1 MRGEGMDTQ
10 SSMDLVAWPI
20 VFRGKDVRTMIDSRD
35 KSMWFHAADTG
46 EVLAYANI
54 HDAIATTHVKTR
66 QLRISDSIGRS
77 RDTTFIS
84 EQGLYKLAFR
94 SNKPEAEEFTDRVA
108 QVLTDLR
115 AGKLFLHPVSQ
126 PALAHLDPAQQKAN
140 SKTMNRL
147 AYSAGGREEIMRLN
161 ISLCK
166 RLSDNGW
173 PPKGYTEWAKASG
186 WPSKQRGSGQEV
198 LRKAEPHSACV
209 CSLAKNLLAM
219 GMPEAEVYD
228 VAEGQKDF
236 YKRVL
241 PYATPAELHQSAE
254 Q

>member
-1 MRGEGMDTQ
+1 MEQASTT
-10 SSMDLVAWPI
+10 DLVAWPI

-35 KSMWFHAADTG
+35 KSMWFHAVDVG
-46 EVLAYANI
+46 EVFAYGNI
-54 HDAIATTHVKTR
+54 HDAIATARVKTTR
-66 QLRISDSIGRS
+66 LRISDSIGRS
-77 RDTTFIS
+77 QETIFIS

-108 QVLTDLR
+108 QLLTDLR
-115 AGKLFLHPVSQ
+115 TGKLFLHAVSQ

-140 SKTMNRL
+140 SKMMNRL
-147 AYSAGGREEIMRLN
+147 AYTNGGREEAMRLN
-161 ISLCK
+161 IDICK

-173 PPKGYTEWAKASG
+173 PPKGYTDWAKASG
-186 WPSKQRGSGQEV
+186 WPSKYRGSGQEV

-209 CSLAKNLLAM
+209 CSLAKNLLAL

-228 VAEGQKDF
+228 VAEGQKEF

-241 PYATPAELHQSAE
+241 PYAMPAELHGSVEGLAL
-254 Q
+254 